1 MAAALDWTFPDAQ
14 GGNYATIKKYSKR
27 LLDSGKDPHDDRLN
41 WMREFYGQAD
51 DDTGVEGWDY
61 RYAVPA
67 TSDSSHLWHIHFSF
81 SRNALT
87 NENMDKLVEVLQGG
101 DVALSADDARKVSRT
116 DGAVDNDM
124 AWRTDSPLHD
134 PPGDNETVQLQTAVL
149 EAAKR
154 ADLSLQSADQA
165 NIKLDQI
172 IDGGTTV
179 VIDAALLKQVLLD
192 PEVLST
198 YAKAIS
204 QEILGL
210 RFEIA
215 E

>member
-1 MAAALDWTFPDAQ
+1 
-14 GGNYATIKKYSKR
+14 
-27 LLDSGKDPHDDRLN
+27 
-41 WMREFYGQAD
+41 
-51 DDTGVEGWDY
+51 
-61 RYAVPA
+61 
-67 TSDSSHLWHIHFSF
+67 
-81 SRNALT
+81 
-87 NENMDKLVEVLQGG
+87 MDKLLEVLRGG
-101 DVALSADDARKVSRT
+101 DVAFSADDARKVSRT

-124 AWRTDSPLHD
+124 QWRTDSPLHD

-149 EAAKR
+149 EAAQQANK
-154 ADLSLQSADQA
+154 SLQSAEAA
-165 NIKLDQI
+165 NGKLDTI
-172 IDGGTTV
+172 LAGGTTV
-179 VIDAALLKQVLLD
+179 IVDAALLKQVMLD